1 MTNCD
6 ECGGMTDFQY
16 KCFLISLRQPWEDLL
31 EMVNNG
37 ADKEAITKKI
47 EREIELYD
55 KKLML

>member
-16 KCFLISLRQPWEDLL
+16 KGFLISFRQPWKDLL

-47 EREIELYD
+47 ESRIELFD
-55 KKLML
+55 KMLML